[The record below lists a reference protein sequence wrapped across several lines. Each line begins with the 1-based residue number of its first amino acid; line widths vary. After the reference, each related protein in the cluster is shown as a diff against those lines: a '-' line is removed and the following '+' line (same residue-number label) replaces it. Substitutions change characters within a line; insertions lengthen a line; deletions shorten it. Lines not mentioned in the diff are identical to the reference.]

1 MEEKDFEQFMK
12 DFESFIEDRSNI
24 AFDKAVKNKKYKE
37 LYKKYEEQYEALI
50 KKINVEE
57 IDKFADFIHLLNNI
71 ENNYIYMQGF
81 LDGILFKKNLEVDR

>member
-37 LYKKYEEQYEALI
+37 LYKKYEKQYEALI

-57 IDKFADFIHLLNNI
+57 IDKFADFIHLLNSI